1 MNLFKTALSRQTAL
15 VHLLVLGVLLT
26 AVFALNILAGGT
38 ITNPHYLAVDLASP
52 PETPQLWEIQNWP
65 VVKYRALFRLV
76 VRGTWS
82 SLFAPDDAWAFFS
95 VFVTWSFAFFLATLI
110 AFYFYLRLLEFDP
123 RTSFM
128 GGLLFLL
135 SPPVLLAY
143 KYPVYTREDPL
154 AYFLFL
160 LALIAMFKCRAFLF
174 AAISTAAALTRE
186 TTLLL
191 PLVYFLTARESRPK
205 RVLVCLT
212 PFLALAGIRILWGF
226 VVGNNFE
233 SSILNLLAPFETLA
247 FMFLVF
253 GALWVPYW
261 LGLREGWQSGKF
273 TNEAWHILTATGP
286 IVLVLMVSA
295 TLLLAR
301 AREIRITF
309 LLFPWAIPFALAWF
323 RTHHQELADLAANPM
338 FWAFSF
344 STMAFVS
351 AIILYFHLTNPE
363 LMRSYLADFKNGY
376 WLFLGAFHLSA
387 TVALCLPLVR
397 RTSPQSI

>member
-1 MNLFKTALSRQTAL
+1 MNLFNTASSRQTAL
-15 VHLLVLGVLLT
+15 VHLLVLGVLL
-26 AVFALNILAGGT
+26 AVVFALNIFAGGT
-38 ITNPHYLAVDLASP
+38 ITNPHNLAVDLASP
-52 PETPQLWEIQNWP
+52 PASPQVWDIQNWP

-82 SLFAPDDAWAFFS
+82 ALFAPDDAWAFYG
-95 VFVTWSFAFFLATLI
+95 VFVTWSFVFFLATLV

-123 RTSFM
+123 RASFV
-128 GGLLFLL
+128 GGLLFLF

-160 LALIAMFKCRAFLF
+160 LALIAMFKSRAFLF
-174 AAISTAAALTRE
+174 ALISTAAALTRE

-191 PLVYFLTARESRPK
+191 PLVYFLTARESRAK
-205 RVLVCLT
+205 RILVCLA
-212 PFLALAGIRILWGF
+212 PFLALAGIRVLWGF

-233 SSILNLLAPFETLA
+233 SAILNLLSPFETLA

-261 LGLREGWQSGKF
+261 LGLREGWQSGRF
-273 TNEAWHILTATGP
+273 TNEAWRILTASGP
-286 IVLVLMVSA
+286 VVLVLMLAA
-295 TLLLAR
+295 TLLLSR

-323 RTHHQELADLAANPM
+323 RTHFQEMAELAANPM
-338 FWAFSF
+338 FSAFSF
-344 STMAFVS
+344 SVMASIS

-387 TVALCLPLVR
+387 TVALCLPLLR
-397 RTSPQSI
+397 RTSPQSV